1 MLEGRQPH
9 PLFDALGGGLVPRAA
24 SNPAPPDRVIDHV
37 RDESDTCLAPVS
49 EGMVIMVRWVLTTSF
64 VLVFCGIAN
73 ASEVRVD
80 VDRHADFNRYR
91 TIRVEIGTLVRSDG
105 TVDEQNTIAENR
117 LRRAVTDEFLA
128 RGIESTDAASD
139 LVVRVS
145 TREAERNQIV
155 TTGWGY
161 PGAWQR
167 RWGYWRRPYGWWGGY
182 DGTVLTRRYLEGFT
196 TIDVIDRTTGALV
209 YRADVSQ
216 EIGNNPDKDVTKA
229 VDQAFK
235 KFPVKEHSK

>member
-24 SNPAPPDRVIDHV
+24 SNSATPERVIDHV

-49 EGMVIMVRWVLTTSF
+49 EGMVIMLRGILTSSLLLLF
-64 VLVFCGIAN
+64 SGVAV

-80 VDRHADFNRYR
+80 VDRHADFSRYR
-91 TIRVEIGTLVRSDG
+91 TISVEIGPLVRSDG
-105 TVDEQNTIAENR
+105 TIDEQNTLTENR
-117 LRRAVTDEFLA
+117 LRRAVADEFLA

-145 TREAERNQIV
+145 SREAERNQIV

-182 DGTVLTRRYLEGFT
+182 DGTVLTRRYLVGFT
-196 TIDVIDRTTGALV
+196 TLDVIDRRSGALV
-209 YRADVSQ
+209 YRAEVTQ
-216 EIGNNPDKDVTKA
+216 ELGNNPDKDVTKA
-229 VDQAFK
+229 VDQGFK
-235 KFPVKEHSK
+235 KFPVRENSK